1 MNPDMQSTDTIAAIA
16 TPPGSGAISVVRMS
30 GPQAT
35 AVLQASTGKVTQARR
50 ATLAHVRNARG
61 QVIDEVV
68 VTYFAGPASY
78 TGEDVVEFSCHGGML
93 VTRRVLERLLQC
105 GARPAE
111 PGEFTRRAF
120 ENGRMDLTRAEAV
133 MDVINAGSDLA
144 LRAAQNQ
151 LHGAIFRKVE
161 AAVDKLI
168 SVAAHVEAYIDFPE
182 EDIAPDTTQE
192 LVDAVDAVCAE
203 LRALL
208 ATADEGRLLREGV
221 RTAIIG
227 APNVGKSSL
236 LNMLLGYERAIVSDT
251 AGTTRDT
258 IEESVSLGGLRLR
271 LIDTAGLHD
280 SADAIER
287 AGMERSRRAGAEAD
301 LVLEVADATLPPAR
315 AELPQ
320 STAQHILLL
329 NKCDLP
335 EHPAWQGVQA
345 LRISCRTGQG
355 HQELADAITGLFLHG
370 NGGELDTLAAINTRH
385 RYALQ
390 QALDYL
396 AAARTGL
403 LSGISPELMDIDLRA
418 ALDALGS
425 ISGRV
430 DTEDILTRVFATFC
444 LGK

>member
-1 MNPDMQSTDTIAAIA
+1 MQSHETIAAIA
-16 TPPGSGAISVVRMS
+16 TPPGSGAISVIRMS
-30 GPQAT
+30 GAQ
-35 AVLQASTGKVTQARR
+35 STELLRRVIGRVTEPRR
-50 ATLAHVRNARG
+50 ATLACVRDAQGR
-61 QVIDEVV
+61 VIDEVV
-68 VTYFAGPASY
+68 VTRFVAPSSY
-78 TGEDVVEFSCHGGML
+78 TGEDVVEFSCHGGIL

-151 LHGAIFRKVE
+151 LHGAICRRVE
-161 AAVDKLI
+161 AAVDRLI
-168 SVAAHVEAYIDFPE
+168 NVAAHVEAYIDFPE

-192 LVDAVDAVCAE
+192 LMETVEAVSAE

-208 ATADEGRLLREGV
+208 ATADEGRLLREGI

-227 APNVGKSSL
+227 PPNVGKSSL
-236 LNMLLGYERAIVSDT
+236 LNMLLGYERAIVSNT

-258 IEESVSLGGLRLR
+258 IEESVTLGGLRLR

-301 LVLEVADATLPPAR
+301 LILEVADATLPPVRAQLPESSAR
-315 AELPQ
+315 
-320 STAQHILLL
+320 HILLL

-335 EHPAWQGVQA
+335 EHPDWQGVQA
-345 LRISCRTGQG
+345 LRISCQTGQG
-355 HQELADAITGLFLHG
+355 HEPLAAAITHLFMQDD
-370 NGGELDTLAAINTRH
+370 GEQDSFAAINTRH

-390 QALDYL
+390 QTLDYL
-396 AAARTGL
+396 SAAAAGL
-403 LSGISPELMDIDLRA
+403 ASGLSPELVDVDLRA
-418 ALDALGS
+418 ALDALSS
-425 ISGRV
+425 ISGRI
-430 DTEDILTRVFATFC
+430 DTEDILIRVFATFC

>member
-1 MNPDMQSTDTIAAIA
+1 MQATDTIAAIA
-16 TPPGSGAISVVRMS
+16 TPPGTGAIAVIRMS
-30 GPQAT
+30 GPQAP
-35 AVLQASTGKVTQARR
+35 AVLQACTGRLLEPRR
-50 ATLAHVRNARG
+50 ATLVRIRDAAG
-61 QVIDEVV
+61 QVVDDVV
-68 VTYFAGPASY
+68 ATYFAAPASY
-78 TGEDVVEFSCHGGML
+78 TGEEVVEVSCHGGML

-111 PGEFTRRAF
+111 PGEFSRRAF
-120 ENGRMDLTRAEAV
+120 ENGKMDLTQAEAV
-133 MDVINAGSDLA
+133 MDVISAGSDLA
-144 LRAAQNQ
+144 LRAAHNQ
-151 LHGAIFRKVE
+151 LHGAISGRVA
-161 AAVDKLI
+161 AAVDRLI

-192 LVDAVDAVCAE
+192 LVAGIDAVLAE

-221 RTAIIG
+221 RTAIVG
-227 APNVGKSSL
+227 PPNVGKSSL
-236 LNMLLGYERAIVSDT
+236 LNMLLGYERAIVSST

-271 LIDTAGLHD
+271 LIDTAGLHE

-301 LVLEVADATLPPAR
+301 LVLEVADATFPPNR
-315 AELPQ
+315 PELPENG
-320 STAQHILLL
+320 AQHLLLL
-329 NKCDLP
+329 NKCDLA
-335 EHPAWQGVQA
+335 EHPAWQGVEA
-345 LRISCRTGQG
+345 LRISCHTGQG
-355 HQELADAITGLFLHG
+355 AAELSAAIEQKFLHG
-370 NGGELDTLAAINTRH
+370 HAETDTLAAINTRH

-390 QALDYL
+390 QAVEYL
-396 AAARTGL
+396 QAAKAGL
-403 LSGISPELMDIDLRA
+403 QAAQSPELTDVDLRA